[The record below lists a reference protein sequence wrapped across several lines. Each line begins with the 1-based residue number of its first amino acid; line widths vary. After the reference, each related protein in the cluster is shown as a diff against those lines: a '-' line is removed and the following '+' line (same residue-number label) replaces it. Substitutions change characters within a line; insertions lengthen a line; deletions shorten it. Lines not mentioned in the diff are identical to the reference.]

1 MSQHYT
7 QNLPQ
12 AGDKWR
18 DTCLILPTM
27 ELRKPLK
34 ISDLIRELRQQ
45 LDLSQEK
52 FAAKLGVS
60 LRTVNR
66 WENGNTVPSPMALKL
81 IEEMLQNMGEP
92 GKKLLRQYLPQVEQ
106 GEDS

>member
-1 MSQHYT
+1 MTVQI
-7 QNLPQ
+7 LPE

-18 DTCLILPTM
+18 DTCPNLPIM
-27 ELRKPLK
+27 EVGKPLK

-66 WENGNTVPSPMALKL
+66 WENGSTVPSQMALKL
-81 IEEMLQNMGEP
+81 IEEMLQKMGKS
-92 GKKLLRQYLPQVEQ
+92 GKRLVNEYLPKPEQ
-106 GEDS
+106 REDF

>member
-1 MSQHYT
+1 
-7 QNLPQ
+7 
-12 AGDKWR
+12 
-18 DTCLILPTM
+18 M
-27 ELRKPLK
+27 ELEKSLK

-66 WENGNTVPSPMALKL
+66 WENGSTVPSQMALKL
-81 IEEMLQNMGEP
+81 IEEMLQKMGEP
-92 GKKLLRQYLPQVEQ
+92 GKRLLKEYLLKAEQ
-106 GEDS
+106 REDS

>member
-1 MSQHYT
+1 
-7 QNLPQ
+7 
-12 AGDKWR
+12 
-18 DTCLILPTM
+18 M
-27 ELRKPLK
+27 ELGKSLK

-66 WENGNTVPSPMALKL
+66 WENGSSVPSQMALKL
-81 IEEMLQNMGEP
+81 IQEMLQKMGEP
-92 GKKLLRQYLPQVEQ
+92 GKRLLTEYLLKAKQR
-106 GEDS
+106 EDS

>member
-1 MSQHYT
+1 
-7 QNLPQ
+7 
-12 AGDKWR
+12 
-18 DTCLILPTM
+18 M
-27 ELRKPLK
+27 ELKKPLK

-66 WENGNTVPSPMALKL
+66 WENGSTVPSQMALKL
-81 IEEMLQNMGEP
+81 IEEMLQKMGES
-92 GKKLLRQYLPQVEQ
+92 GKRLLNEYLLKAEQ
-106 GEDS
+106 WEDS

>member
-1 MSQHYT
+1 
-7 QNLPQ
+7 
-12 AGDKWR
+12 
-18 DTCLILPTM
+18 M

-60 LRTVNR
+60 LRTINR
-66 WENGNTVPSPMALKL
+66 WENGSTVPSQMALKL
-81 IEEMLQNMGEP
+81 IKEMLEKMGEA
-92 GKKLLRQYLPQVEQ
+92 GKRLVNEYLPKSEQ
-106 GEDS
+106 REDS

>member
-1 MSQHYT
+1 MILQI
-7 QNLPQ
+7 LPKVG
-12 AGDKWR
+12 AKWR
-18 DTCLILPTM
+18 DTCLTLLIM
-27 ELRKPLK
+27 ELGKPLK

-66 WENGNTVPSPMALKL
+66 WENGSTVPSQMALKL
-81 IEEMLQNMGEP
+81 IEEMLQKMGEP
-92 GKKLLRQYLPQVEQ
+92 GKRLLNEYLLKAEQ
-106 GEDS
+106 WEDS

>member
-1 MSQHYT
+1 
-7 QNLPQ
+7 
-12 AGDKWR
+12 
-18 DTCLILPTM
+18 M

-52 FAAKLGVS
+52 FAARLGVS

-66 WENGNTVPSPMALKL
+66 WENGSTVPSQMALKL
-81 IEEMLQNMGEP
+81 IEEMLQKMGKP
-92 GKKLLRQYLPQVEQ
+92 GKTLVTEHLPRAEQ
-106 GEDS
+106 REDS

>member
-1 MSQHYT
+1 MTVQI
-7 QNLPQ
+7 LPQ
-12 AGDKWR
+12 VGDKWR
-18 DTCLILPTM
+18 DTCLNLPIM
-27 ELRKPLK
+27 ELGKLLK

-66 WENGNTVPSPMALKL
+66 WENGSTVPSQMALKL
-81 IEEMLQNMGEP
+81 IEEMLQKMGEP
-92 GKKLLRQYLPQVEQ
+92 GKRLANEYLPKAEQ
-106 GEDS
+106 REDS

>member
-1 MSQHYT
+1 MIVEI
-7 QNLPQ
+7 LPQ

-18 DTCLILPTM
+18 DTCLTLPTM
-27 ELRKPLK
+27 KLRKPLK

-45 LDLSQEK
+45 LALSQEK

-66 WENGNTVPSPMALKL
+66 WENGSTVPSQMALKL
-81 IEEMLQNMGEP
+81 IEEMLEKMGEP
-92 GKKLLRQYLPQVEQ
+92 KRLVNEYLSKAEQ

>member
-1 MSQHYT
+1 MIIRI
-7 QNLPQ
+7 LPKVG
-12 AGDKWR
+12 AKWR
-18 DTCLILPTM
+18 DICLNLPIM
-27 ELRKPLK
+27 ELEKRLK

-66 WENGNTVPSPMALKL
+66 WENGSTVPSQMALKL

-92 GKKLLRQYLPQVEQ
+92 GKRLLNEYLLKAEQ
-106 GEDS
+106 REDS

>member
-1 MSQHYT
+1 
-7 QNLPQ
+7 
-12 AGDKWR
+12 
-18 DTCLILPTM
+18 M
-27 ELRKPLK
+27 ELGKSLK

-66 WENGNTVPSPMALKL
+66 WENGSTVPSQMALKL
-81 IEEMLQNMGEP
+81 IEEMLQKMGEP
-92 GKKLLRQYLPQVEQ
+92 GKRLLNEYLLKAKQR
-106 GEDS
+106 EDS

>member
-1 MSQHYT
+1 MTVQILSE
-7 QNLPQ
+7 

-18 DTCLILPTM
+18 DTCPTLPIM
-27 ELRKPLK
+27 ELEKLLK

-66 WENGNTVPSPMALKL
+66 WENGSTVPSQMALKL
-81 IEEMLQNMGEP
+81 IEEMLQKMGKP
-92 GKKLLRQYLPQVEQ
+92 GKRLLNEYLPKAEQ
-106 GEDS
+106 RQDS

>member
-1 MSQHYT
+1 
-7 QNLPQ
+7 
-12 AGDKWR
+12 
-18 DTCLILPTM
+18 M
-27 ELRKPLK
+27 ELGKSLK

-66 WENGNTVPSPMALKL
+66 WENGSTVPSQMALKL
-81 IEEMLQNMGEP
+81 IEEMLQKMGEP
-92 GKKLLRQYLPQVEQ
+92 GKRLLNEYLLKAEQ
-106 GEDS
+106 REDS